1 MLRSSPNFMLIDNTQ
16 SRLIAV
22 FQLQASM
29 SRLKRSDEP
38 RGGWEK
44 SKADEKEGIFL
55 GRGEGTLL
63 APNNDRKACRKV
75 SKTSLKRYQNVS
87 FCGVVQ
93 IH

>member
-44 SKADEKEGIFL
+44 IKADEKEGISL
-55 GRGEGTLL
+55 GRGGGY
-63 APNNDRKACRKV
+63 
-75 SKTSLKRYQNVS
+75 TSS
-87 FCGVVQ
+87 S
-93 IH
+93 

>member
-1 MLRSSPNFMLIDNTQ
+1 MLIDNTQ

-44 SKADEKEGIFL
+44 SKADEKEGISL
-55 GRGEGTLL
+55 GRGEGY
-63 APNNDRKACRKV
+63 
-75 SKTSLKRYQNVS
+75 TSS
-87 FCGVVQ
+87 S
-93 IH
+93 